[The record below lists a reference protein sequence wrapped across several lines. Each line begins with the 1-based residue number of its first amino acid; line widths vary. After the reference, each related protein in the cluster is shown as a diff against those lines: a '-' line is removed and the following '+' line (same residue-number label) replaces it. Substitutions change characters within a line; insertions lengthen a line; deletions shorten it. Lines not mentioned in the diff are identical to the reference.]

1 MRLPRRSAPYALAAA
16 LSACGGGAGN
26 PAAPTTTATPEPA
39 PTSRHAVSGV
49 VFYDENQ
56 NGQLDEPEQVRLP
69 GVAVTVGDRTVGS
82 TADGTFELPD
92 APAGQRSVSV
102 GVDSLP
108 LFFTPGPPV
117 SLSVPSPAGFRL
129 AVPVALPIGT
139 NHPNV
144 FMAFGDSITE
154 GDGSRGGQGYRIT
167 LASLLRGHWG
177 GRAEVPEEGV
187 SATKSDGGLAR
198 LPDALAR
205 VRPAYTLIHYGTN
218 DWNSINCQHVWQC
231 YTAPSMRQMVRV
243 AKAANSVPVVATLIP
258 ANPDA
263 SASRRPADRNAWI
276 LETNVELRMVAAVEG
291 AILADLHAMFAAE
304 GPEESWGRFFSDHVH
319 PNQAGYDLMA
329 EGWYRAI
336 VRARSAR

>member
-1 MRLPRRSAPYALAAA
+1 V
-16 LSACGGGAGN
+16 
-26 PAAPTTTATPEPA
+26 T
-39 PTSRHAVSGV
+39 RHAVSGL

-56 NGQLDEPEQVRLP
+56 NGQLDEPEEVRLP
-69 GVAVTVGDRTVGS
+69 GVAITVGDRTVGS
-82 TADGTFELPD
+82 SADGSFEMPD
-92 APAGQRSVSV
+92 APAGQRSAAV

-108 LFFTPGPPV
+108 LFFTPGPAV

-167 LASLLRGHWG
+167 LSNLLRSHWG
-177 GRAEVPEEGV
+177 GRPQVPEEGV
-187 SATKSDGGLAR
+187 TATKSDGGLAR
-198 LPDALAR
+198 LPDTLAR

-218 DWNSINCQHVWQC
+218 DWNSANCSRASRC
-231 YTAPSMRQMVRV
+231 YTAASVRGMVQV

-263 SASRRPADRNAWI
+263 SPSRRPVDRNGWI
-276 LETNVELRMVAAVEG
+276 RETNLALRAVAAEEG
-291 AILADLHAMFAAE
+291 AILADLHAMFEAE